1 MDLRM
6 PYPSNHSAMS
16 LFVQRLE
23 SHTPIGAEARDALL
37 SLPAQ
42 RQEVRAHTDFIQVG
56 SHVEH
61 ASLVAEGLVGR
72 FGQTGDGR
80 RQIVALYIPGEVID
94 LQTVIVP
101 HVTTAMTALC
111 NSTVL
116 KIAHD
121 DLRAIGLKHPEI
133 ATAFWRS
140 CVLDSGIVAQWLVN
154 IGQRPARSRLAHL
167 FCEMA
172 TRYRTL
178 DQSDG
183 RRYRLPMT
191 QEQLGDALGLTSV
204 HVNRTLQG
212 LREERLVSVARDSI
226 EILDWDA
233 LAAAGEFDRTY
244 LSAA

>member
-1 MDLRM
+1 M

-16 LFVQRLE
+16 LFVQRLA
-23 SHTPIGAEARDALL
+23 SHTPLGAEARQALL
-37 SLPAQ
+37 SLPVQ
-42 RQEVRAHTDFIQVG
+42 RYDVRAHIDFVQVG
-56 SHVEH
+56 ASSDY

-80 RQIVALYIPGEVID
+80 RQIVSLHIPGEVAD
-94 LQTVIVP
+94 LQSVIVP
-101 HVTTAMTALC
+101 QATTALTALTG
-111 NSTVL
+111 STLLRV
-116 KIAHD
+116 AHE
-121 DLRAIGLKHPEI
+121 DLRRVGLEHPSI
-133 ATAFWRS
+133 ATAFWRA
-140 CVLDSGIVAQWLVN
+140 CVVDAAIVAQWLVN

-172 TRYRTL
+172 TRYRQL

-212 LREERLVSVARDSI
+212 LREERLVAVARDSI
-226 EILDWDA
+226 EILDWEA
-233 LAAAGEFDRTY
+233 LAAAGEFDRGY
-244 LSAA
+244 LAAA